1 MYSIFSGCSCIW
13 QKIFYQTIYQINL
26 ILHPRLRRCDELL
39 NCFLRPRSDDF
50 VEDDVIVV
58 PDSIVAVENNTVVD
72 VVVNV
77 PGDVV
82 PVSAMIVENALYRSI
97 QEDNATTIT
106 NINLAIVNVP
116 QVSINQRDNSITV
129 RLQNSFA
136 NEVCCC
142 RS

>member
-1 MYSIFSGCSCIW
+1 MLPAAY
-13 QKIFYQTIYQINL
+13 
-26 ILHPRLRRCDELL
+26 
-39 NCFLRPRSDDF
+39 RSDDF
-50 VEDDVIVV
+50 IEDDVIVV